1 MHTTFRADDPDINP
15 YRFLTALV
23 VPRAIA
29 WVSTVSADGVGNLAP
44 HSFFTVASS
53 RPPIVCFTSV
63 GHKDT
68 LRNVLETREFVV
80 NVASRPQMDQVN
92 QTSARFEPEI
102 SEAETVG
109 VAMAPSSF
117 VGPPRVADSPASIE
131 CTLHSTYDV
140 GNSVM
145 IFGTVVA
152 INVSNDVLV
161 DGHPQF
167 KLLDVVSRLGRD
179 EWGVDTDVVTRPR
192 PD

>member
-1 MHTTFRADDPDINP
+1 MHTTFRADDPEINP

-29 WVSTVSADGVGNLAP
+29 WVSSLSVDGIANLAP

-68 LRNVLETREFVV
+68 LRNITETREFVV
-80 NVASRPQMDQVN
+80 NVASLPQLDQVN

-102 SEAETVG
+102 SEAEAVG

-117 VGPPRVADSPASIE
+117 VAPPRVADSPGSLE

-145 IFGTVVA
+145 IFGQVVA
-152 INVSNDVLV
+152 INVSDDVLV
-161 DGHPQF
+161 DGHPEF
-167 KLLDVVSRLGRD
+167 KRLHAIARLGRD
-179 EWGVDTDVVTRPR
+179 EWGFDTEVVAVERPR
-192 PD
+192 